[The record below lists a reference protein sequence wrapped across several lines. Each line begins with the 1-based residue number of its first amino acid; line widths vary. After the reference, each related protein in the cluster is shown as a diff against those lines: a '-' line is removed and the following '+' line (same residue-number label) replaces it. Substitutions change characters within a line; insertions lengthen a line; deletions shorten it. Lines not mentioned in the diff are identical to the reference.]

1 MNEAIGFI
9 KNYDPIN
16 FGFGLWDLPVFIGA
30 VIFLLVIFNIISKI
44 LTSKTQPFFSKI
56 GNWIFWIFAII
67 HIVFLLLKATLTND
81 YWTILVLSIFL
92 IPIFTRIKSID
103 DLFKTYDDFV
113 DKRIVGK

>member
-1 MNEAIGFI
+1 MNEAIDFI

-30 VIFLLVIFNIISKI
+30 VILSFVIFKIISKI
-44 LTSKTQPFFSKI
+44 LPSKIQPYFSKI

-67 HIVFLLLKATLTND
+67 HIVFLLLKAMLTND

-103 DLFKTYDDFV
+103 DLFKMYDNFV
-113 DKRIVGK
+113 DKRISGK